1 MLTYVLSCIEQ
12 IMLFRTQECLDLETE
27 WFFKG
32 LSDPQDFGL
41 LVFFYSASNPAQYT
55 TFFSHD
61 GVQKFFKY
69 RLYY

>member
-32 LSDPQDFGL
+32 LSDPQDSFWAAG
-41 LVFFYSASNPAQYT
+41 FFLFCIKPCTIHYI
-55 TFFSHD
+55 FFS
-61 GVQKFFKY
+61 
-69 RLYY
+69 